1 MIENRKILLITVLFF
16 TIIFNSSILI
26 DKNLI
31 LDSNSM
37 HERNVDN
44 TPILIK
50 SVIIINTS
58 ISINGNNE
66 LVNFV
71 NDLEFSGNGSKDNP
85 YIIENLSFNDST
97 YLEVS
102 NTNLS
107 LIINNCTFENNEKG
121 IKLIS
126 VENCVM
132 QNLIATNISNIF
144 IEILYSNNCTI
155 RKSY

>member
-1 MIENRKILLITVLFF
+1 MIGNRKILLISVLFF

-26 DKNLI
+26 DNNLI
-31 LDSNSM
+31 LD
-37 HERNVDN
+37 NVYEGN
-44 TPILIK
+44 VKYTPILIK

-102 NTNLS
+102 NTNY
-107 LIINNCTFENNEKG
+107 I
-121 IKLIS
+121 
-126 VENCVM
+126 
-132 QNLIATNISNIF
+132 
-144 IEILYSNNCTI
+144 
-155 RKSY
+155 